1 MLTGSRGFYISGR
14 RTMKYF
20 LLIVL
25 FILLSPLVR
34 ADFVPKISSQDDIR
48 ERMYRLSASDRP
60 YAELAV
66 HNIGNVWLTV
76 TNYGQFGT
84 ITPGNDPVTGAV
96 APSCI
101 YPANSGL
108 NYLYIGAFWI
118 GAIVGRDT
126 LVSVGIDDYYS
137 VAELWP
143 DPEPKGL
150 ITRRSIQS
158 SNQFYSS
165 QAISEQDI
173 IAVYKA

>member
-1 MLTGSRGFYISGR
+1 MNIAPRMLTGSRGFYISGR

-20 LLIVL
+20 LY
-25 FILLSPLVR
+25 
-34 ADFVPKISSQDDIR
+34 IS
-48 ERMYRLSASDRP
+48 
-60 YAELAV
+60 
-66 HNIGNVWLTV
+66 
-76 TNYGQFGT
+76 GQFR
-84 ITPGNDPVTGAV
+84 AKL
-96 APSCI
+96 S
-101 YPANSGL
+101 
-108 NYLYIGAFWI
+108 LYRRFWI